1 MNLYVVLLLYI
12 HVYKCYLFCLPF
24 AIYYFSDEESPV
36 SLVKL
41 HVIADKEDG
50 WIQVVTSIVN
60 VIPLDDPFGP
70 SAITILLDDCPLPS
84 KESVVK
90 VNDIIIETK
99 HIIHCQCVLIT
110 CLCSNHITTP
120 MVDISAMKLL
130 HIRLT
135 LPYLKLNGITALKL
149 AMSSDKAQHI

>member
-1 MNLYVVLLLYI
+1 M
-12 HVYKCYLFCLPF
+12 
-24 AIYYFSDEESPV
+24 

-84 KESVVK
+84 KESVIK
-90 VNDIIIETK
+90 VRAHNLSI
-99 HIIHCQCVLIT
+99 
-110 CLCSNHITTP
+110 
-120 MVDISAMKLL
+120 LL
-130 HIRLT
+130 S
-135 LPYLKLNGITALKL
+135 P
-149 AMSSDKAQHI
+149 

>member
-1 MNLYVVLLLYI
+1 M
-12 HVYKCYLFCLPF
+12 
-24 AIYYFSDEESPV
+24 

-90 VNDIIIETK
+90 VNI
-99 HIIHCQCVLIT
+99 
-110 CLCSNHITTP
+110 
-120 MVDISAMKLL
+120 
-130 HIRLT
+130 
-135 LPYLKLNGITALKL
+135 
-149 AMSSDKAQHI
+149 